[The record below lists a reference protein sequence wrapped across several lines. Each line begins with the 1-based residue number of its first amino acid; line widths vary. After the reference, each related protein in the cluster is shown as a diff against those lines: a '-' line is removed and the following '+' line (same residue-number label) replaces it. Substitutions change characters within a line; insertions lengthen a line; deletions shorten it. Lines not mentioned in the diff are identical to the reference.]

1 VDREGEE
8 KPRYKEGS
16 QPEGDG
22 AESSTDRRTKTVVYM
37 VAGGFLL
44 VGVMNVGLYLFQSH
58 HDQTRVSLGR
68 CLYLSIPLVI
78 GLVILIRSSALAQRI
93 DEWLEE

>member
-1 VDREGEE
+1 MDDEGEE
-8 KPRYKEGS
+8 RLGKKDGGE
-16 QPEGDG
+16 PEGDG
-22 AESSTDRRTKTVVYM
+22 AESSSDRKTKTVVYM
-37 VAGGFLL
+37 VAGGFLV
-44 VGVMNVGLYLFQSH
+44 VGAMNVGLYLFQSH
-58 HDQTRVSLGR
+58 HDQTKVSIGR

>member
-1 VDREGEE
+1 MRKEEGGE
-8 KPRYKEGS
+8 
-16 QPEGDG
+16 PEGDS
-22 AESSTDRRTKTVVYM
+22 AESSTDRKTKGVVYL

-44 VGVMNVGLYLFQSH
+44 VGGMNVGLYLFQSH
-58 HDQTRVSLGR
+58 HDQTKVSLGR

>member
-1 VDREGEE
+1 MDEQGEE
-8 KPRYKEGS
+8 WLRKEKGGE
-16 QPEGDG
+16 PEGDG
-22 AESSTDRRTKTVVYM
+22 GESSTDRKTKAVVYL

-44 VGVMNVGLYLFQSH
+44 VGGMNVGLYWFKCH
-58 HDQTRVSLGR
+58 HDQTPVSIGR

>member
-1 VDREGEE
+1 VDEEGEE
-8 KPRYKEGS
+8 KLRKEEGVE
-16 QPEGDG
+16 PEGGGGDN
-22 AESSTDRRTKTVVYM
+22 STDRKTRAVVYL

-44 VGVMNVGLYLFQSH
+44 VGGMNVGLYLFQSH
-58 HDQTRVSLGR
+58 HDQTKVSIGR